1 LIITRLIVHKARAS
15 AILRALAIGP
25 VGGPVHR
32 DADGAP
38 STKRRARSDTAA
50 SSQMDQAEM
59 LFLYRAATVAVLC
72 FLSTIL
78 GFGTRTLASAS
89 YLEQAEGMIRSIV
102 ALEASLLALVLGLL
116 VWTCHGLFTTQLNQ
130 WQALGRAALIFDLAL
145 SEYGL
150 DAENGRQV
158 LSEMLGRMRG
168 RFWKDDSVRRRYVDF
183 EELSA
188 EIAPVSALFAS
199 LRPTN
204 DEQSRRLAKAED
216 AFSTIFDTQLTML
229 RSLVNPVPNLLFNSV
244 VGWACLLFFGY
255 GLLSPVNLLTSVMA
269 ALGAVSIGSATFL
282 VLELSDPYVGL
293 FRMNPSE
300 FDRLVDKVT
309 ALQTPNDRERRENRT
324 APC

>member
-1 LIITRLIVHKARAS
+1 
-15 AILRALAIGP
+15 
-25 VGGPVHR
+25 
-32 DADGAP
+32 
-38 STKRRARSDTAA
+38 
-50 SSQMDQAEM
+50 M
-59 LFLYRAATVAVLC
+59 LFLYRAAAVALLC
-72 FLSTIL
+72 LLSTIL
-78 GFGTRTLASAS
+78 GFGARTLASPS

-130 WQALGRAALIFDLAL
+130 WQALGRAALNFDLAL

-150 DAENGRQV
+150 DAENGRRV

-168 RFWKDDSVRRRYVDF
+168 RFWKDDFVRRRYVDF
-183 EELSA
+183 EELAA
-188 EIAPVSALFAS
+188 EIAPVRALFAS
-199 LRPTN
+199 LRPSN

-216 AFSTIFDTQLTML
+216 AFSTIFDTQMTML
-229 RSLVNPVPNLLFNSV
+229 RSLVNPVPNLLSNSV

-309 ALQTPNDRERRENRT
+309 ALHNAASP
-324 APC
+324 